1 MESALSKE
9 ARVPCETK
17 RDNFLFMK
25 ELIYPRLYLPAI
37 KKFGK
42 NTGII
47 DGAYQSDWDTHHERV
62 LRLCNSLSSELGVSK
77 KDRFAVM
84 ALNSHQFLELWHSA
98 FLGAG
103 IINPLNL
110 RLAPK
115 ELAYI
120 LNDSGT
126 EVIFTDQFFAPLITA
141 AREEL
146 GEDDPI
152 RHVVL
157 IGEGDVQHDL
167 KYEDLWDL
175 LHLLYQMSLMR
186 MMLSC
191 SCTQVEL
198 QVFPKACL

>member
-1 MESALSKE
+1 
-9 ARVPCETK
+9 
-17 RDNFLFMK
+17 MK

-167 KYEDLWDL
+167 KYEDLL
-175 LHLLYQMSLMR
+175 ESSSPSLPEEPDEDDPVVLMYTGGT
-186 MMLSC
+186 LS
-191 SCTQVEL
+191 L
-198 QVFPKACL
+198 IHI